1 MSLYS
6 CSATFSHFNFT
17 YQSRYIRVY
26 CIKTTSDSVIVCTVK
41 WTIHFARQIVFV
53 KTTDLY
59 TRMHHVHFECHL
71 TGLFFLKCGNQMI
84 DLSFFLMKYSLTVQ
98 RLHSK
103 KGKSAASLNQLIM
116 LLFVMCY
123 RLQLMQYIS
132 RLRRITWLVNI

>member
-84 DLSFFLMKYSLTVQ
+84 DLGLGTKVAFKKVKEYSV
-98 RLHSK
+98 SK
-103 KGKSAASLNQLIM
+103 PVNNAALCNVLSSATNVIYFSSVAYNL
-116 LLFVMCY
+116 VG
-123 RLQLMQYIS
+123 QY
-132 RLRRITWLVNI
+132 LVIYNR